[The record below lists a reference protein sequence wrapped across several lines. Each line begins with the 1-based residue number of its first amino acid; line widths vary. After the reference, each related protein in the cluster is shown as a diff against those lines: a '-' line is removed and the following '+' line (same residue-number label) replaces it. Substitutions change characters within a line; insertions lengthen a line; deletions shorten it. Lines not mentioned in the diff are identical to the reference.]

1 MTDKTT
7 GTLYWEL
14 QPQSLSLDAFEYV
27 GVVMLRRR
35 VLAAIAN
42 HPGIARSELRM
53 AFPEVPPERL
63 QKIVDELTRHR
74 AVERCGHA
82 LLRIPEPDSP
92 DAPKSGA
99 RYELSG
105 FIQPP
110 SLDRL
115 MARK

>member
-1 MTDKTT
+1 MP
-7 GTLYWEL
+7 LEC
-14 QPQSLSLDAFEYV
+14 V
-27 GVVMLRRR
+27 GVVMLRSR

-42 HPGIARSELRM
+42 HPGIARSELRI

-63 QKIVDELTRHR
+63 LKIVDELTRHG

-82 LLRIPEPDSP
+82 LLRIPEPGSP
-92 DAPKSGA
+92 KPGA

>member
-1 MTDKTT
+1 
-7 GTLYWEL
+7 
-14 QPQSLSLDAFEYV
+14 
-27 GVVMLRRR
+27 MLRSR

-42 HPGIARSELRM
+42 HPGIARSELRF
-53 AFPEVPPERL
+53 AFAEVPPERL
-63 QKIVDELTRHR
+63 YKIIDELTRHG
-74 AVERCGHA
+74 ALERCGHA
-82 LLRIPEPDSP
+82 LLRIPEPDS
-92 DAPKSGA
+92 DASKAGA